1 MRIFMSLLTALIT
14 ASGLAVA
21 TAGNASALGSESL
34 VCRVTPSRTA
44 PFNPSCSN
52 NMGASSYQ
60 VTFWV
65 QNETAP
71 STYAWSISAD
81 LRWTVING
89 CTSTSNTCAISV
101 PNLDNDITAAVT
113 LTQNGATETLTSH
126 AFVGQY
132 CGTIYCA

>member
-1 MRIFMSLLTALIT
+1 MRIFLSLLTALIT

-21 TAGNASALGSESL
+21 TAGNASALGGESL
-34 VCRVTPSRTA
+34 VCGVYPSRTA
-44 PFNPSCSN
+44 ALSPNCSN
-52 NMGASSYQ
+52 NMPASSYQ

-89 CTSTSNTCAISV
+89 CTSTSNMCSISV
-101 PNLDNDITAAVT
+101 PNADNDINGSVT
-113 LTQNGATETLTSH
+113 LSQNGATETLTAH